1 MLVLYYFT
9 PKVGDLCRKLKKR
22 HNMLKKFFLA
32 PVKKNFTIIHLYD
45 IFNKAK
51 IL

>member
-1 MLVLYYFT
+1 MQ
-9 PKVGDLCRKLKKR
+9 KIKK
-22 HNMLKKFFLA
+22 KAQYAEKIFLA
-32 PVKKNFTIIHLYD
+32 QIKKNFTIIHLYD

>member
-1 MLVLYYFT
+1 MQ
-9 PKVGDLCRKLKKR
+9 KIKKKTQYAEK
-22 HNMLKKFFLA
+22 NFFGTDQ
-32 PVKKNFTIIHLYD
+32 KNFTIIHLYD